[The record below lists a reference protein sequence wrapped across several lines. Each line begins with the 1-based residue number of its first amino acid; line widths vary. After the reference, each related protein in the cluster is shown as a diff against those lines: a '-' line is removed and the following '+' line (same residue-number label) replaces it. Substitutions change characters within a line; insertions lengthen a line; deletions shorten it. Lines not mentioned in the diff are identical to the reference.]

1 MSTPIS
7 ASTSPAPSR
16 ALPTHKYLTRM
27 WRYAPWTCL
36 THGLLWDVMNF
47 SSLLPGLLVGL
58 FLNTLAGES
67 SPIGGVPMIVTAL
80 VAFAIVRTA
89 LWLAGGYVEIRM
101 RFLMSG
107 LMRINLLR
115 HILQRPGAVAL
126 PYSLGETISRFRDDA
141 YAAEDVIDWTD
152 EIIVHGVIVLGAL
165 GVLAWIDPQIT
176 VVVMI
181 PLLFVVAATQWA
193 STALTRYREA
203 SSQATSDVTGAIGSI
218 LAATQAI
225 QAAGAEDRVM
235 TRIAQLNAHRRRA
248 VLTDAVATRAMGSIA
263 GGVTSIG
270 TGIVM
275 LFAANAIREGS
286 MSVGEFVI
294 FITWLGFV
302 TDFTTN
308 LGQYLAH
315 YRQSGVAF
323 QRMDVLLG
331 DAPPQ
336 ALVAHTPLHLHGPL
350 PPVEIPAR
358 DPGDRLHLVEA
369 RNLTYRY
376 PDGSGIDGIDLRLEP
391 GTLTVVTG
399 KVGAGKTTLLRTFLG
414 LLPPQR
420 GEMRW
425 NGVPVEEPGEMMVPP
440 RVAYTPQVPRLFSET
455 LRQNIL
461 LGYPDV
467 PSALDAAT
475 HGAVLEDDLRGL
487 EAGLDTE
494 VGTRGVKLSGGQ
506 IQRTAAAR
514 MVLRDSELLVIDD
527 LSSALDV
534 ETERAL
540 WERLFA
546 RGDVTCL
553 AVSHRPAALR
563 RADHIIVLKNGRI
576 EAEGTLDDLLERSAE
591 MRALWHDRH
600 DTNEEEHQ

>member
-1 MSTPIS
+1 MSTATTTPTTPT
-7 ASTSPAPSR
+7 ASR
-16 ALPTHKYLTRM
+16 ALPTRKYLTRM

-67 SPIGGVPMIVTAL
+67 SPFGGVPMIVTAL
-80 VAFAIVRTA
+80 VAFAFIRTA
-89 LWLAGGYVEIRM
+89 LWLAGGFVEIRM

-107 LMRINLLR
+107 FLRINLLR
-115 HILQRPGAVAL
+115 HILKRPGAEAL

-165 GVLAWIDPQIT
+165 GVLVWIDPQIT
-176 VVVMI
+176 IVVMI
-181 PLLFVVAATQWA
+181 PLLIVVAATQWA
-193 STALTRYREA
+193 SAALTRYREA
-203 SSQATSDVTGAIGSI
+203 SSQATSEVTGAIGSM

-225 QAAGAEDRVM
+225 QAAGAEDRAIS
-235 TRIAQLNAHRRRA
+235 RIAQLNARRRHA
-248 VLTDAVATRAMGSIA
+248 MLTDAVASRVMGSIA

-294 FITWLGFV
+294 FIVWLGFV
-302 TDFTTN
+302 TDFTTD
-308 LGQYLAH
+308 LGHYLAH

-331 DAPPQ
+331 DAPPD
-336 ALVAHTPLHLHGPL
+336 ALVEHTPLHLHGPL
-350 PPVEIPAR
+350 PAIELPAR
-358 DPGDRLHLVEA
+358 NPGDRLHLVET
-369 RNLTYRY
+369 RGLTHHF
-376 PDGSGIDGIDLRLEP
+376 PDGSGIDGINLRLER

-420 GEMRW
+420 GEVRW
-425 NGVPVEEPGEMMVPP
+425 NGVPVVDLSEEMVPP

-461 LGYPDV
+461 LGYPDE
-467 PSALDAAT
+467 PLALETAI

-487 EAGLDTE
+487 EAGLDTA

-514 MVLRDSELLVIDD
+514 MVLRGTELLVIDD

-546 RGDVTCL
+546 NGDLTCL

-563 RADHIIVLKNGRI
+563 RADHIIVLKDGRI
-576 EAEGTLDDLLERSAE
+576 EAEGTLADLLERSAE
-591 MRALWHDRH
+591 MRSLWHD
-600 DTNEEEHQ
+600 TVKEEHL